1 MDASLAIGVFFGI
14 MAQAELAE
22 MLFAGKSEKSS
33 VQQLID
39 FTKTIILSGIKQT
52 ISHH

>member
-1 MDASLAIGVFFGI
+1 MGASSEESSNRPI
-14 MAQAELAE
+14 AEVAHADNSQE
-22 MLFAGKSEKSS
+22 SS

-39 FTKTIILSGIKQT
+39 FTKTIILSGIKQI